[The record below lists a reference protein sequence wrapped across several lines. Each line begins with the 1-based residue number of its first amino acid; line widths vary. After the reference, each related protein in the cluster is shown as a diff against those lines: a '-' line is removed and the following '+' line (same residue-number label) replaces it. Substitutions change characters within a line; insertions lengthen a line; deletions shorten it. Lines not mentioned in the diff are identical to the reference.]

1 MYRGSAYILLGR
13 RIDANDH
20 MHIENFAV
28 DEKQRPPFCQN
39 VLGVYPF
46 FGIRPKSNVDI
57 RTGTHNIYEGGAFD
71 PSCGSARLK
80 SVLGT

>member
-46 FGIRPKSNVDI
+46 FGIRPKSNVDM
-57 RTGTHNIYEGGAFD
+57 RTDIHNIYEGG
-71 PSCGSARLK
+71 PPHEG
-80 SVLGT
+80 